1 MLAVDEGGRGTLG
14 RRRAPG
20 GLESEVLAALWAADR
35 PLTAGEVTEGLA
47 SDLAYNTVATILTRL
62 HAKGAVHRELTGRA
76 HVYTPVLDQ
85 PALAANRMR
94 AMLDSGA
101 DQAAVL
107 SRFVDSLTPEQ
118 EATLADLLGRHD
130 GSGGR

>member
-1 MLAVDEGGRGTLG
+1 
-14 RRRAPG
+14 
-20 GLESEVLAALWAADR
+20 
-35 PLTAGEVTEGLA
+35 
-47 SDLAYNTVATILTRL
+47 
-62 HAKGAVHRELTGRA
+62 
-76 HVYTPVLDQ
+76 DQ

-130 GSGGR
+130 STGGR